1 MTILS
6 RCSLLALALAGLCLS
21 TTSADEASVKALQGT
36 WSTDIGIPAEFAFQ
50 GNKLEANISGK
61 TYKGEV
67 QADAS
72 AKPHA
77 TLDITL
83 EKDDADTKPVSKSIF
98 KVNGE
103 TLTICVGLP
112 GKDRPASFETGE
124 DCFNFELKLKK
135 EEASA
140 DEAVK
145 ALAGTWAN
153 DGGDGIQAEWKF
165 EGDKLEANINGNTYK
180 AEIKL
185 DAKATPHS
193 TMDVIITE
201 SPDGDGKGKVGKAI
215 YKLDGDKL
223 SLCVALP
230 GNDRPTEFSNVDE
243 VQYKFELKKQ

>member
-1 MTILS
+1 MMILS
-6 RCSLLALALAGLCLS
+6 RRSLMALALAGLCLS
-21 TTSADEASVKALQGT
+21 NASADEAAVKALQGT
-36 WSTDIGIPAEFAFQ
+36 WFTDIGIPAEFAFK
-50 GNKLEANISGK
+50 GNQLEANISGK

-67 QADAS
+67 QADGKAT
-72 AKPHA
+72 PHA
-77 TLDITL
+77 TFDITL
-83 EKDDADTKPVSKSIF
+83 ESDDAGKKPLSKSIY
-98 KVNGE
+98 KVDGE

-135 EEASA
+135 EGSA

-185 DAKATPHS
+185 DAKATPNS

-223 SLCVALP
+223 TLCVALP
-230 GNDRPTEFSNVDE
+230 GHDRPTEFSNVDE
-243 VQYKFELKKQ
+243 VQYKFELKKK